1 MVAVRSRRAPS
12 SRGLRCVYLG
22 AQTHAVPFY
31 ERLGYA
37 AFGEEFDDAGLP
49 HRHMW
54 RPLPALELIK
64 DESSFASVQ
73 STIRP

>member
-1 MVAVRSRRAPS
+1 MLAEARGNGLGAALVGTIEERAAQ
-12 SRGLRCVYLG
+12 RGLRAVYLG

-37 AFGEEFDDAGLP
+37 AFGAEFDDAGLP

-54 RPLPALELIK
+54 RPLG
-64 DESSFASVQ
+64 
-73 STIRP
+73 